1 MFEKTV
7 LPNGLPVLTVQMPH
21 VQSVAVSF
29 FLGAGSRYEPD
40 EEGGISHFLEHLSF
54 KGTPSRPGPQQIA
67 EAIERVGG
75 YMNAATDREMT
86 VYWAKVARPYF
97 DTAVDVLSDMV
108 VNSLYKADEME
119 RERQVILEELA
130 AVNDS
135 PAQKVDALID
145 ETIWPGQPLGRDVA
159 GTKSSVGGI
168 NRDMVVAY
176 SGDQYGPNNTVLGV
190 AGALTHEEVVEA
202 VQKATHDWEARPPR
216 TWIPSANGH
225 SAPVV
230 GVEYRKTEQA
240 HFCLGL
246 RGVSS
251 HHPDR
256 YALALMNVVLGEG
269 MSSRLFMELRER
281 RGLAYDVHSSIS
293 HLRDDGS
300 VVVYAG
306 VEPSSINDAVKRT
319 MTELDGI
326 KQVIPEDELDKAK
339 AMTKG
344 RLLLRTEDTRSMAGW
359 VGAQELLLGEVRKI
373 DDVIEEIDTLTAA
386 DVQRVAEEV
395 IQMDRLHLAVVGP
408 FRSASRFEKLL
419 AG

>member
-1 MFEKTV
+1 
-7 LPNGLPVLTVQMPH
+7 
-21 VQSVAVSF
+21 
-29 FLGAGSRYEPD
+29 
-40 EEGGISHFLEHLSF
+40 
-54 KGTPSRPGPQQIA
+54 
-67 EAIERVGG
+67 
-75 YMNAATDREMT
+75 
-86 VYWAKVARPYF
+86 
-97 DTAVDVLSDMV
+97 
-108 VNSLYKADEME
+108 
-119 RERQVILEELA
+119 
-130 AVNDS
+130 
-135 PAQKVDALID
+135 
-145 ETIWPGQPLGRDVA
+145 
-159 GTKSSVGGI
+159 
-168 NRDMVVAY
+168 
-176 SGDQYGPNNTVLGV
+176 
-190 AGALTHEEVVEA
+190 
-202 VQKATHDWEARPPR
+202 
-216 TWIPSANGH
+216 
-225 SAPVV
+225 
-230 GVEYRKTEQA
+230 
-240 HFCLGL
+240 
-246 RGVSS
+246 
-251 HHPDR
+251 
-256 YALALMNVVLGEG
+256 MNVVLGEG

-395 IQMDRLHLAVVGP
+395 IRMDRLHLAVVGP